1 MCGSLPASL
10 PLTCRLAQPTSPAPH
25 GTREGNLARTNAR
38 PAALR
43 LRVNRVPGR
52 VSKGWEL
59 LQSEALALVAPTQ
72 RPSPPRYPPAPLPSS
87 PFLPSGS
94 SSLLSCPCPSSDLFA
109 GLTPFFSRPP
119 KKRSPEGQERERTED
134 EPEGRKGLEG
144 RGAGGYRG
152 GAVPGL
158 GRPTAPDAGAA
169 ATLY

>member
-1 MCGSLPASL
+1 MASPRDEACAFPVSHPRSCRPACKGEKWSVCGSLPASL
-10 PLTCRLAQPTSPAPH
+10 PLTCRLTQPTSPAPH

-119 KKRSPEGQERERTED
+119 KTAASVSP
-134 EPEGRKGLEG
+134 L
-144 RGAGGYRG
+144 
-152 GAVPGL
+152 
-158 GRPTAPDAGAA
+158 
-169 ATLY
+169 

>member
-1 MCGSLPASL
+1 MLRFSSFPPQMLQTGLNRGKWSVCGSLPAS
-10 PLTCRLAQPTSPAPH
+10 PLQGSRQDFHSPADSAQPTSPAPH

-119 KKRSPEGQERERTED
+119 KTAASFSP
-134 EPEGRKGLEG
+134 L
-144 RGAGGYRG
+144 
-152 GAVPGL
+152 
-158 GRPTAPDAGAA
+158 
-169 ATLY
+169 

>member
-1 MCGSLPASL
+1 MCAVPCPPVIPKA
-10 PLTCRLAQPTSPAPH
+10 A
-25 GTREGNLARTNAR
+25 ARTSTHLQTLHSPPHR
-38 PAALR
+38 LRTEPAKETWPGQMPGQQLLR

-119 KKRSPEGQERERTED
+119 KTAASLSP
-134 EPEGRKGLEG
+134 L
-144 RGAGGYRG
+144 
-152 GAVPGL
+152 
-158 GRPTAPDAGAA
+158 
-169 ATLY
+169 